1 MSQVGRVLRV
11 HLYARHGPVKDC
23 ASSSEAIQLHHICL
37 RLIVLLPRHMDN
49 EVLCV
54 GVAKLVAMMATL
66 MATIIVGVA
75 TVLHRRLDELERTQ
89 TLVAGELRDRL
100 RDLDSRLETAIAECR
115 VDVASTEVHLNRR
128 LDQFEEHQEE
138 LWDKAHDLELRV
150 DTVEIYDDLWNLKLE
165 ELKRGKMAPTAEQVT
180 EAWVLAVHGGPGCG
194 DGVHGVGWPR
204 R

>member
-1 MSQVGRVLRV
+1 M
-11 HLYARHGPVKDC
+11 
-23 ASSSEAIQLHHICL
+23 
-37 RLIVLLPRHMDN
+37 IVLLPRHMDN

-54 GVAKLVAMMATL
+54 GVAKLVAMSATMMATL
-66 MATIIVGVA
+66 IVGVA
-75 TVLHRRLDELERTQ
+75 TVLNRRLDELERTQ

-100 RDLDSRLETAIAECR
+100 RDLDSRLEAAIAEVR

-180 EAWVLAVHGGPGCG
+180 EAWVQAQAHSG
-194 DGVHGVGWPR
+194 
-204 R
+204 